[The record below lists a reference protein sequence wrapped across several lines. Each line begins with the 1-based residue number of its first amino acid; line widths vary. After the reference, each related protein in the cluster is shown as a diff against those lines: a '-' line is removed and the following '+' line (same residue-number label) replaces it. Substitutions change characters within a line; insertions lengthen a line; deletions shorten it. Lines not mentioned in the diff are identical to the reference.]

1 MVKNPQIMVKN
12 PINGYK
18 NKLLVDP
25 KMRKMGKTVVNKKL
39 QVGPKVK

>member
-1 MVKNPQIMVKN
+1 MVKNTQSMVKK
-12 PINGYK
+12 PINGCN

-25 KMRKMGKTVVNKKL
+25 KMRKNGKTIINKKL